1 MKCSP
6 CYLKYVRSFAFA
18 FQETQWDIRFPRNGK
33 VLMLFNYVYNYKLI
47 KTIDRYK
54 LVLRSAPIFY
64 DKT

>member
-33 VLMLFNYVYNYKLI
+33 VLMLFNYVYKLI

-54 LVLRSAPIFY
+54 LVLISSIFLR
-64 DKT
+64 